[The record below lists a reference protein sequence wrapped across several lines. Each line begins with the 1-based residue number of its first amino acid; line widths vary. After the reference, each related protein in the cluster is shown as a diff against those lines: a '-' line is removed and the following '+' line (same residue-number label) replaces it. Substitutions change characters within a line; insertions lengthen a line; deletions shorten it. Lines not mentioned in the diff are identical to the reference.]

1 MAGWICKDGVNIRWD
16 GTLNANSFE
25 GDGSKLSGI
34 TGGGGGG
41 TLWAS
46 AAQVIYPK
54 STNQTISGAN
64 LYSSGI
70 VSGAYLVSSGDV
82 SGVYIWGD
90 GSNLTGLPGGTETDP
105 IWVAA
110 SSAIHTN
117 IATVSGA
124 LNTTSGALKI
134 DIANR
139 YSESSGALIYTNYQ
153 ITSGAYIATSGV
165 LETHIGSGS
174 IHYASGAIYAYVDAQ
189 AGGYSETSGAL
200 LYTTYQITSGAQ
212 LQKYNQTSGATHVAS
227 GSIHY
232 ASSAIYTAIN
242 AKYNETSGARTYTSY
257 QVTSGAYISHAAD
270 STSPHGTLLTQT
282 NLALTAT
289 VSGTNAWFT
298 GAVKEEISVASY
310 ARFTSGAIL
319 GDGDSLSGA
328 RIQNIVIGT
337 GAVPPTASNFPRGT
351 IYVQYTP

>member
-1 MAGWICKDGVNIRWD
+1 MAGWQDKENNHLRWN
-16 GTLNANSFE
+16 GTLEADSFE

-34 TGGGGGG
+34 TPGGGGGG

-90 GSNLTGLPGGTETDP
+90 GSKLTGIAAGGGYTE
-105 IWVAA
+105 A
-110 SSAIHTN
+110 
-117 IATVSGA
+117 SGA
-124 LNTTSGALKI
+124 LLYTS
-134 DIANR
+134 
-139 YSESSGALIYTNYQ
+139 YQ